1 MENWGGNWFA
11 VWEGPLEVR
20 RVRQGCKWRPEKL
33 KGTLAG
39 KKWFVP
45 GPGVTEGEREGRGG
59 EEGSEAVAWQV
70 GH

>member
-1 MENWGGNWFA
+1 M
-11 VWEGPLEVR
+11 EVR

-45 GPGVTEGEREGRGG
+45 GPGVTEGEREDRGG
-59 EEGSEAVAWQV
+59 EEGSEAVARQV

>member
-1 MENWGGNWFA
+1 M
-11 VWEGPLEVR
+11 EVR

-45 GPGVTEGEREGRGG
+45 SPGVTEGEREGRT
-59 EEGSEAVAWQV
+59 WQ
-70 GH
+70 GRGRRAQRQWRGR